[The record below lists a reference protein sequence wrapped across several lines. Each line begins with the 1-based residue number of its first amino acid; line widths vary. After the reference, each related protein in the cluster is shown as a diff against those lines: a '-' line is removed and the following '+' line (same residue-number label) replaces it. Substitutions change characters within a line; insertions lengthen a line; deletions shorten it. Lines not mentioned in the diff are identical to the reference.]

1 MTAPLQRRHLL
12 ALALLPAA
20 ARAEPTLLPAAVRA
34 DPAPVIDWPALPW
47 LGAAGVGPQ
56 GLQGVPAVVVFWA
69 SWCAYCK
76 RHNVHLDRLYRASD
90 PQRLRVLG
98 VVDATDAAAAR
109 QTLAAQRLAFPVAI
123 DDGRLRR
130 QFSSR
135 RVLPLT
141 SSIGA
146 DGRRGL
152 VIPGEMTE
160 DDMLQFS
167 RLALPPRAA

>member
-1 MTAPLQRRHLL
+1 MTAALPRHTVHRRTVL

-20 ARAEPTLLPAAVRA
+20 AHA
-34 DPAPVIDWPALPW
+34 DPASVVDWPPLPW
-47 LGAAGVGPQ
+47 LGAAGVGPH

-69 SWCAYCK
+69 SWCAFCK
-76 RHNVHLDRLYRASD
+76 RHNVHVDRLFRASD

-98 VVDATDAAAAR
+98 VVDAADAAAAR
-109 QTLAAQRLAFPVAI
+109 QTLAAQRLAFPVAV

-160 DDMLQFS
+160 DDVLQFS
-167 RLALPPRAA
+167 RLALPPRTA